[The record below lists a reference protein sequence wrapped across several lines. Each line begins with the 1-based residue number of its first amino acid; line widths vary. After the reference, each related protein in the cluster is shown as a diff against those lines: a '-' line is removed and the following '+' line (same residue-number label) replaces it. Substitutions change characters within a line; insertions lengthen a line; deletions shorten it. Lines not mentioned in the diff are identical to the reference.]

1 MGPTG
6 IAVQAAMGIFVLF
19 DVSKQV
25 VGQMFVHGVN
35 VLTSDIVSQY
45 AKGNACVFYFLNI
58 LLDILYIILHCLA
71 HFLVEK
77 FHFEGFESG
86 VYGNPPRTK
95 YWIRQTGSFL
105 VVILLILLP
114 GILRVGDW
122 LLSWTR
128 GTEGGSQ
135 FQVIFTLGIF
145 PIIMNMI
152 QFWIID
158 SIVKASGAQGVSLD
172 HEATDPLDHADRE
185 PLFHANHPS
194 RSPPPRRRDSHPSH
208 PSGAPPTHKK
218 GPSSGSM
225 ELHEYPPSLTH
236 SLDSAST
243 SSSSPRVATKLNNY
257 KPKRR
262 GPPSPISVPPN
273 QAIAVASNS
282 PWQTTPAAIQA
293 PTPSQP
299 DPTTQ
304 DGWDNWGD

>member
-1 MGPTG
+1 VEQKEVVNSKSSCKQKRGPCP
-6 IAVQAAMGIFVLF
+6 L
-19 DVSKQV
+19 S
-25 VGQMFVHGVN
+25 
-35 VLTSDIVSQY
+35 
-45 AKGNACVFYFLNI
+45 VFSVTF
-58 LLDILYIILHCLA
+58 
-71 HFLVEK
+71 F
-77 FHFEGFESG
+77 FGFS
-86 VYGNPPRTK
+86 
-95 YWIRQTGSFL
+95 
-105 VVILLILLP
+105 
-114 GILRVGDW
+114 
-122 LLSWTR
+122 
-128 GTEGGSQ
+128 
-135 FQVIFTLGIF
+135 TLGIF

-158 SIVKASGAQGVSLD
+158 SIVKASGVQGVSLD

-185 PLFHANHPS
+185 PLFHASDDDDDDNEGTATRYDIENPPTQDHPS

-243 SSSSPRVATKLNNY
+243 SSSSPKVATKLNNY

-293 PTPSQP
+293 PTPSQVTKSSTLATEP

-304 DGWDNWGD
+304 DGWDNWGDDDDDWGERVGEEDWTGRRAAEAKEGVEEIWRTEPISS